1 MDWQLQSSL
10 TPDGVKIVAGLDEAG
25 RGPLFGSVYAAAV
38 ILPDGYVPE
47 GLDDS
52 KKLSEKK
59 REKLYDII
67 KSDAVAYGIGICT
80 PQEIDEIN
88 ILNAAMLAMKR
99 AVENMNIK
107 PEFLMVDG
115 NTLRGFEQPAVAVI
129 GGDRKIPAIAAASI
143 LAKVERDR
151 YCMQMDEKYPE
162 YGLKSH
168 KGYPTKAHY
177 EAILKYG
184 ISPLHRKSFLK
195 KLFENQ

>member
-1 MDWQLQSSL
+1 
-10 TPDGVKIVAGLDEAG
+10 
-25 RGPLFGSVYAAAV
+25 
-38 ILPDGYVPE
+38 
-47 GLDDS
+47 
-52 KKLSEKK
+52 
-59 REKLYDII
+59 
-67 KSDAVAYGIGICT
+67 
-80 PQEIDEIN
+80 
-88 ILNAAMLAMKR
+88 MLAMKR

-151 YCMQMDEKYPE
+151 YCMEMDKIYPQ
-162 YGLKSH
+162 YSLASH